1 MSEHSPASGT
11 STTSNPTDPDATPV
25 DVDVVVVGGGGA
37 GLSAAT
43 VLARSRRS
51 VVVVDAGHPRNAPAA
66 GVHAFLGHDG
76 LPPGELLARGR
87 AELAS
92 YGSVVVD
99 GTVVDAVVPT
109 GADRVSVTAADGT
122 RWSARHLVV
131 TTGVVDT
138 LPDVPGLAEHW
149 GTGVIHCPYCHGWE
163 VRDQRV
169 VVLATSTSL
178 SVAIGTESF
187 DVCAVLVGHGV
198 IDVSWTGPSAAS
210 GASSTR
216 SQTRASRLGR
226 VGACRQD

>member
-1 MSEHSPASGT
+1 MSEHSRASGCP
-11 STTSNPTDPDATPV
+11 TTSSPANPDLVSSQDATPV
-25 DVDVVVVGGGGA
+25 DVDVVIVGGGAA

-51 VVVVDAGHPRNAPAA
+51 VVVVDAGHPRNAPAD

-76 LPPGELLARGR
+76 LPPGDLLARGR

-92 YGSVVVD
+92 YGGEVVE
-99 GTVVDAVVPT
+99 GTVVDAAVPA
-109 GADRVSVTAADGT
+109 GAALVSVTAADGT
-122 RWSARHLVV
+122 TWSARHLVL

-169 VVLATSTSL
+169 VVLATS
-178 SVAIGTESF
+178 
-187 DVCAVLVGHGV
+187 
-198 IDVSWTGPSAAS
+198 PAAMH
-210 GASSTR
+210 
-216 SQTRASRLGR
+216 
-226 VGACRQD
+226 